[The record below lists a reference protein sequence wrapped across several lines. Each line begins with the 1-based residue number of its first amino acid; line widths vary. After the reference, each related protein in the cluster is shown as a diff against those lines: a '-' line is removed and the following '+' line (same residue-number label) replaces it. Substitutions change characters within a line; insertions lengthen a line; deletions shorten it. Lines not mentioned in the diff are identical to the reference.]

1 MEVMFQFFRK
11 HRQYHLRPILI
22 AVRLCNAPTSSQ
34 SCGESGGYCL
44 SSAAAQVRPETRQ
57 LEQSRSRFMCK
68 SWMVI

>member
-1 MEVMFQFFRK
+1 MEMMFKFFRK
-11 HRQYHLRPILI
+11 HRQYHRGPILI
-22 AVRLCNAPTSSQ
+22 AVGLCIAATTSQ

-44 SSAAAQVRPETRQ
+44 SSAAAHVRPETRQ